1 MMVGIAPPLI
11 FEADKRMKSKFQ
23 ALSLVS
29 TALVALWGLP
39 VWAQEG
45 VVLTGAEASRDNQY
59 AYLGVVMPLSGQRL
73 GQGFVQRYWLD
84 YTAYSYE
91 KQPFQT
97 IDSAVTA
104 VDAALGYQQSNASSW
119 WAGYLGAHYADTRL
133 SPNDPDN
140 DSQGRQLHARL
151 QFEGETDVAEGW
163 RGNGI
168 VSYVVKDF
176 NYWARL
182 RLQTTLKNQL
192 HIGPELVVQGDSY
205 YDAYKLGVFVGNIPV
220 GQTSALTLKGG
231 VNQTINESAS
241 LYLGAEF
248 YIPF

>member
-1 MMVGIAPPLI
+1 
-11 FEADKRMKSKFQ
+11 MKSTLQFG
-23 ALSLVS
+23 LVS
-29 TALVALWGLP
+29 AALMAMWVMP
-39 VWAQEG
+39 TWAQEG
-45 VVLTGAEASRDNQY
+45 VVLAGVEASRDKQY
-59 AYLGVVMPLSGQRL
+59 AYLGVVTPLPGQHL

-84 YTAYSYE
+84 YNAYSYE
-91 KQPFQT
+91 KLPYQY

-104 VDAALGYQQSNASSW
+104 VDAALGYQQSDAHSW
-119 WAGYLGAHYADTRL
+119 WAGYLGANYADTRL

-140 DSQGRQLHARL
+140 DSQGKQWHARL

-168 VSYVVKDF
+168 VSYLVGDF

-182 RLQTTLKNQL
+182 RLNTTLKNQL
-192 HIGPELVVQGDSY
+192 HVGPELVVQGDSY
-205 YDAYKLGVFVGNIPV
+205 YDAYELGVFVGNIPF

-231 VNQTINESAS
+231 VSQSSNEAAS

>member
-1 MMVGIAPPLI
+1 
-11 FEADKRMKSKFQ
+11 MKLKLQ

-29 TALVALWGLP
+29 AAVVALWGMSA
-39 VWAQEG
+39 WAQEG
-45 VVLTGAEASRDNQY
+45 IVLSGVEASRDNQY

-84 YTAYSYE
+84 YTGYSYE

-97 IDSAVTA
+97 IDSAVMA
-104 VDAALGYQQSNASSW
+104 VEAALGYQQSNASSW
-119 WAGYLGAHYADTRL
+119 WAGYLGTNYADTRL

-140 DSQGRQLHARL
+140 TNQGRQWYARL
-151 QFEGETDVAEGW
+151 QLEGETDVAAGW

-168 VSYVVKDF
+168 ASYVIGDF

-182 RLQTTLKNQL
+182 RLQTTLGNQL

-205 YDAYKLGVFVGNIPV
+205 YDAYELGMFVGNIKL
-220 GQTSALTLKGG
+220 GETSALTLKGG
-231 VNQTINESAS
+231 VSQSSNESAS

>member
-1 MMVGIAPPLI
+1 MAGANHSSFL
-11 FEADKRMKSKFQ
+11 KRNHSMKSTLPVGLLSV
-23 ALSLVS
+23 AL
-29 TALVALWGLP
+29 AALWGLP
-39 VWAQEG
+39 AWAQGG
-45 VVLTGAEASRDNQY
+45 VVLTGLEASRDNQY

-91 KQPFQT
+91 KQQS
-97 IDSAVTA
+97 IDSTVTA
-104 VDAALGYQQSNASSW
+104 VDAALGYQQSNATSW

-133 SPNDPDN
+133 SQNDPDN
-140 DSQGRQLHARL
+140 DSQGKRLHARL
-151 QFEGETDVAEGW
+151 QFEGETDVAKGW

-168 VSYVVKDF
+168 VSYVVRDF
-176 NYWARL
+176 NYWVRL
-182 RLQTTLKNQL
+182 RLQTTLANQL

-205 YDAYKLGVFVGNIPV
+205 YDAYKLGVFVGNIQV

-231 VNQTINESAS
+231 VNQTLNESAS

>member
-1 MMVGIAPPLI
+1 
-11 FEADKRMKSKFQ
+11 MKSKLQ
-23 ALSLVS
+23 ALSLLG
-29 TALVALWGLP
+29 AAVAMMWGVP
-39 VWAQEG
+39 VLAQEG

-84 YTAYSYE
+84 YTGYSYE
-91 KQPFQT
+91 KLPFEY

-104 VDAALGYQQSNASSW
+104 VDAALGYQQSNATSW

-140 DSQGRQLHARL
+140 DSQGKQLHARL

-168 VSYVVKDF
+168 ASYLVGDF

-205 YDAYKLGVFVGNIPV
+205 YDAFKLGVFVGNIQLGP
-220 GQTSALTLKGG
+220 TSAVTLKGG
-231 VNQTINESAS
+231 VNKTSNEAAS

>member
-1 MMVGIAPPLI
+1 
-11 FEADKRMKSKFQ
+11 MKSTLQ
-23 ALSLVS
+23 MAGLLS
-29 TALVALWGLP
+29 VALAAVWGLP
-39 VWAQEG
+39 AWAQGG
-45 VVLTGAEASRDNQY
+45 VILTGVEGSRDTQS
-59 AYLGVVMPLSGQRL
+59 AYLGGVMPLPGQRL

-84 YTAYSYE
+84 YVGYSYE

-104 VDAALGYQQSNASSW
+104 VEAALGYQYSKANSW
-119 WAGYLGAHYADTRL
+119 WAGYLGAHYANTRL

-140 DSQGRQLHARL
+140 DSQGKQLRARL
-151 QFEGETDVAEGW
+151 QVEGETDVAAGW

-168 VSYVVKDF
+168 VSYLVGDF

-182 RLQTTLKNQL
+182 RVQTTLANQL
-192 HIGPELVVQGDSY
+192 HIGPELIVQGDSY
-205 YDAYKLGVFVGNIPV
+205 YDAYKLGLFVGNIPL
-220 GQTSALTLKGG
+220 GETSALTLGGG
-231 VNQTINESAS
+231 VSQSSNEAAS

>member
-1 MMVGIAPPLI
+1 MMSRLRVI
-11 FEADKRMKSKFQ
+11 
-23 ALSLVS
+23 SLASAAV
-29 TALVALWGLP
+29 VALWGMP
-39 VWAQEG
+39 AWAQEG
-45 VVLTGAEASRDNQY
+45 IVLTGVEASRDNQY
-59 AYLGVVMPLSGQRL
+59 AYLGMVMPLSGQRL

-84 YTAYSYE
+84 YTGYSYE

-104 VDAALGYQQSNASSW
+104 VEAALGYQQSNANSW

-140 DSQGRQLHARL
+140 TNEGRQWHARL
-151 QFEGETDVAEGW
+151 QLEGETDVAEGW

-168 VSYVVKDF
+168 VSYLVGDF

-182 RLQTTLKNQL
+182 RLQTTLGNQL
-192 HIGPELVVQGDSY
+192 HVGPELIVQGDSY
-205 YDAYKLGVFVGNIPV
+205 YDAFKLGVFVGNIKL
-220 GQTSALTLKGG
+220 GETSAVTLKGG
-231 VNQTINESAS
+231 VNKTSNESAS

>member
-1 MMVGIAPPLI
+1 
-11 FEADKRMKSKFQ
+11 MKSKLQ

-29 TALVALWGLP
+29 AAVVALWGMP
-39 VWAQEG
+39 AWAQEG
-45 VVLTGAEASRDNQY
+45 IVLSGVEASRDNQY

-84 YTAYSYE
+84 YTGYTYE

-104 VDAALGYQQSNASSW
+104 VEAALGYQQSNANSW
-119 WAGYLGAHYADTRL
+119 WAGYLGAHYSDTRL

-140 DSQGRQLHARL
+140 TNQGRQWHARL
-151 QFEGETDVAEGW
+151 QLEGETDVASGW

-168 VSYVVKDF
+168 ASYLIGDF

-182 RLQTTLKNQL
+182 RLQTTLGNQL

-205 YDAYKLGVFVGNIPV
+205 YDAYELGVFVGNIML
-220 GQTSALTLKGG
+220 GETSALTLKGG
-231 VNQTINESAS
+231 VSQSSNESAS

>member
-1 MMVGIAPPLI
+1 
-11 FEADKRMKSKFQ
+11 MKSKLQ

-29 TALVALWGLP
+29 AAVVALWSMP
-39 VWAQEG
+39 AWAQEG
-45 VVLTGAEASRDNQY
+45 IVLSGVEASRDNQY

-84 YTAYSYE
+84 YTGYSYE
-91 KQPFQT
+91 KQPQT

-104 VDAALGYQQSNASSW
+104 VEAALGYQQSNANSW
-119 WAGYLGAHYADTRL
+119 WAGYLGAHYSDTRL

-140 DSQGRQLHARL
+140 TNQGRQWHARL
-151 QFEGETDVAEGW
+151 QLEGETDVAAGW

-168 VSYVVKDF
+168 ASYLIGDF

-182 RLQTTLKNQL
+182 RLQTTLGNQL

-205 YDAYKLGVFVGNIPV
+205 YDAYELGVFVGNIML
-220 GQTSALTLKGG
+220 GETSALTLKGG
-231 VNQTINESAS
+231 VSQSSNESAS

>member
-1 MMVGIAPPLI
+1 
-11 FEADKRMKSKFQ
+11 MKSRFHTFSLACA
-23 ALSLVS
+23 AL
-29 TALVALWGLP
+29 AAMCGMP
-39 VWAQEG
+39 VLAQEG
-45 VVLTGAEASRDNQY
+45 VVLTGVEASRDNQY
-59 AYLGVVMPLSGQRL
+59 AYLGVVMPLPGQRL

-84 YTAYSYE
+84 YTGYSYE
-91 KQPFQT
+91 KQPYQY

-140 DSQGRQLHARL
+140 DSQGKQWHARL
-151 QFEGETDVAEGW
+151 QLEGETDVAEGW

-168 VSYVVKDF
+168 ASYLVGDF

-205 YDAYKLGVFVGNIPV
+205 YDAFKLGVFVGNIQV
-220 GQTSALTLKGG
+220 GQTTALTLKGG
-231 VNQTINESAS
+231 VNKTSNEAAS